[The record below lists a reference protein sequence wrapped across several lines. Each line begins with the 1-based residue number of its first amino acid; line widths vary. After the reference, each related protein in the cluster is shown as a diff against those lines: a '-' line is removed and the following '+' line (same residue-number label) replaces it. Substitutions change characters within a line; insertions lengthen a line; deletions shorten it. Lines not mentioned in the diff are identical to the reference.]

1 MILIICFGL
10 YSLSMWSAVST
21 SMPQQAQQLF
31 EQKLY
36 NQAGDLYRQLLKR
49 QSDNPLY
56 LYRYARCLQEQGD
69 NADAIRYFELAGEK
83 YPLRNFYLGEL
94 YAQDYRF
101 QDAVNAYQ
109 RYLEKTD
116 TTNERYAIVLK
127 KIEQSQKAVRYL
139 NRVENIQIIDS
150 VILPKNAF
158 LQAYHLS
165 KSAGTITFNDA
176 FCKYTNERQD
186 IKITTTDD
194 YTLLTCQR
202 LLEGEWLCDTLRI
215 PSFYNSHCNY
225 PYMLSDGVT
234 VYFASDNESGLGGY
248 DIYIT
253 QYSTNTNMYLPP
265 ENIGMPYNS
274 PANDYMLVIDDL
286 KGVGYFASDRYMPND
301 YVCVYTFIPN
311 DEKQV
316 LRDTTE
322 EYIRQFAQGKVLQ
335 PKQEKSQSNAP
346 VIDNSSNKK
355 ITMKPFVM
363 NDSVVYYKMSDFNSI
378 DARVLYEEYL
388 QQEEQV
394 QEMKQI
400 IEYKRATYHR
410 TNAEARDT
418 LGVELLQLETEYLR
432 WKQKLSAMLLK
443 VHQLEQ

>member
-1 MILIICFGL
+1 MILFICFGL

-165 KSAGTITFNDA
+165 KSAGTISFNDA

-400 IEYKRATYHR
+400 IEDKRATYHR

>member
-1 MILIICFGL
+1 MILIIYFGL

-69 NADAIRYFELAGEK
+69 NTDAIRYFELAGEK

-165 KSAGTITFNDA
+165 KSAGTISFNDA

-186 IKITTTDD
+186 IKIATTDD

-400 IEYKRATYHR
+400 IEDKRATYHR
-410 TNAEARDT
+410 TNAEVRDT

>member
-10 YSLSMWSAVST
+10 YGLSVWSATPV

-31 EQKLY
+31 EQRLY
-36 NQAGDLYRQLLKR
+36 NQAADLYQQLLKR

-56 LYRYARCLQEQGD
+56 LYRYARCLQEQGN
-69 NADAIRYFELAGEK
+69 NAEAIRYFELAGEK

-101 QDAVNAYQ
+101 QEAVKAYQ

-116 TTNERYAIVLK
+116 TTNERYATVLH
-127 KIEQSQKAVRYL
+127 KIEQTQKALRYL

-158 LQAYHLS
+158 LKAYHLS
-165 KSAGTITFNDA
+165 KSAGTITFDDA
-176 FCKYTNERQD
+176 FCDYTNERQD
-186 IKITTTDD
+186 IKIITTHD

-202 LLEGEWLCDTLRI
+202 LLEGEWQCDTLRI
-215 PSFYNSHCNY
+215 PSFRNSHCNY

-248 DIYIT
+248 DIYVT

-274 PANDYMLVIDDL
+274 PANDYMLVLDDI
-286 KGVGYFASDRYMPND
+286 KGIGYFATDRYMTD
-301 YVCVYTFIPN
+301 DCVCVYTFIPN
-311 DEKQV
+311 NEKQI
-316 LRDTTE
+316 LRATDE
-322 EYIRQFAQGKVLQ
+322 YYIRQFAQGKILQ
-335 PKQEKSQSNAP
+335 PKQEKKKPNAP
-346 VIDNSSNKK
+346 AIEGKSNMEV
-355 ITMKPFVM
+355 TMKPFVM
-363 NDSVVYYKMSDFNSI
+363 NDSVVYDKLSDFRSA

-388 QQEEQV
+388 RQEEQV
-394 QEMKQI
+394 QKLEQT
-400 IEYKRATYHR
+400 IENKRATYFH
-410 TNAEARDT
+410 TDAKTRDS
-418 LGVELLQLETEYLR
+418 LGEELLQLETEYLQG
-432 WKQKLSAMLLK
+432 KQKLTEMLLK

>member
-10 YSLSMWSAVST
+10 YSLSMWSAVPT

-31 EQKLY
+31 EQQLY

-56 LYRYARCLQEQGD
+56 LYRYARCLQEQGN
-69 NADAIRYFELAGEK
+69 NADAIRYFESAGEK

-101 QDAVNAYQ
+101 QEAINAYQ

-116 TTNERYAIVLK
+116 TTNERYAIVLN
-127 KIEQSQKAVRYL
+127 KIEHAQKALRYL

-150 VILPKNAF
+150 VILPKKAF
-158 LQAYHLS
+158 LRAYHLS

-176 FCKYTNERQD
+176 FCDYTNERQD
-186 IKITTTDD
+186 TKITTTTD

-265 ENIGMPYNS
+265 ENMGMPYNS
-274 PANDYMLVIDDL
+274 PANDYMLVVDDIR
-286 KGVGYFASDRYMPND
+286 GVGFFASDRYMTD
-301 YVCVYTFIPN
+301 DQVCVYTFIPN
-311 DEKQV
+311 EEKQI

-322 EYIRQFAQGKVLQ
+322 EYIRHFAQGKVLQ
-335 PKQEKSQSNAP
+335 PKQEKKKTTPPVFDNKSNTK
-346 VIDNSSNKK
+346 V
-355 ITMKPFVM
+355 TMKPFVM
-363 NDSVVYYKMSDFNSI
+363 NDSVVYYKMSDFKSI

-394 QEMKQI
+394 QEMKKT
-400 IEYKRATYHR
+400 IEDKRATYHHA
-410 TNAEARDT
+410 TTEARNT
-418 LGVELLQLETEYLR
+418 LGEELLQLETEYLSR
-432 WKQKLSAMLLK
+432 KQKLSAMLLK